1 MHAFPGGLCQSGL
14 GGEGFR
20 AASGGDNDGER
31 HCGALARRDT
41 VLNVEAGDG
50 FDERLG
56 VGAGVFSLSGGVSLL
71 LSLLRGFM
79 IATS

>member
-14 GGEGFR
+14 GGEDFR
-20 AASGGDNDGER
+20 VASGRDTDGER
-31 HCGALARRDT
+31 HCGALDRRDT
-41 VLNVEAGDG
+41 LLKVAAGDG

-79 IATS
+79 VATS